1 MMSMS
6 AIISLDHCSNLLA
19 YFYFTLKPFHSVFS
33 ATGGRLIFFF
43 FLTSIMSPSSF
54 LFSYFCCISTKIW
67 TSYHGLQDSYH
78 LVLSKFTLCHSSLLF
93 FIQIGLLN
101 IFSGHPT
108 CQTPCSFR
116 TFACN
121 SAFIW
126 SVFLFPLCITSFF
139 SSSSSLYGNVLHLTS
154 TSEKLSPWLL

>member
-1 MMSMS
+1 
-6 AIISLDHCSNLLA
+6 
-19 YFYFTLKPFHSVFS
+19 
-33 ATGGRLIFFF
+33 
-43 FLTSIMSPSSF
+43 MSPSSF

-154 TSEKLSPWLL
+154 TSPPPQRSFLPDYSSGSCLPFLNYCLFQAFQPFLFLIFCPVTLFPSVLL